1 MIRPD
6 HDHASWPAIANRI
19 EPNGSGLDVVSYA
32 KCEDLESVSE
42 QRLIARL
49 GVVDDGVTFQIGRAL
64 SFLLAL

>member
-1 MIRPD
+1 
-6 HDHASWPAIANRI
+6 
-19 EPNGSGLDVVSYA
+19 VVSYA